1 MKWLLRKNTR
11 FYNSKRQGCAK
22 FIMLHIAKKHLLK
35 VGLISFSITVMVLPV
50 QVKADAS
57 LTTSSQQ
64 AFINEIA
71 PHAEIVQKENGI
83 LASITI
89 SQAIL
94 ESNWGK
100 SELAQKG
107 KNLFGIKGSYKGN
120 SIVMGTREHDGTS
133 YVGTSAGFKAYPTW
147 YESLNDHATL
157 FVNGPSWNKDLYSS
171 LINQTDYRLAAKA
184 LDHTGYS
191 TDPNYSKK
199 LIEVIEKFDLDK
211 YDTLNTMYAE
221 KTSDKIFHA
230 LGQVKTGKTVDIWSN
245 PSGTKDAVLM
255 AKLSDGVSPK
265 FEIKREVKIANNQI
279 WYQVELSNF
288 VSGWIES
295 DKVEVLYSSESHSP
309 LRYKTVSLFDYSTN
323 ETTIAS
329 QQIFNPSEIAMT
341 YEKERHHQV
350 ISMIPLLRNETFSSA
365 L

>member
-1 MKWLLRKNTR
+1 
-11 FYNSKRQGCAK
+11 
-22 FIMLHIAKKHLLK
+22 MLHIAKKHLLK
-35 VGLISFSITVMVLPV
+35 VGLISLSITVMALPM
-50 QVKADAS
+50 QVKANPS
-57 LTTSSQQ
+57 LATSSQQ

-107 KNLFGIKGSYKGN
+107 KNLFGIKGSYNGN
-120 SIVMGTREHDGTS
+120 SIVMGTREHNGSS

-147 YESLNDHATL
+147 FESLNDHATL

-199 LIEVIEKFDLDK
+199 LIEVIEKFNLDK
-211 YDTLNTMYAE
+211 YDVANAAYAE

-230 LGQVKTGKTVDIWSN
+230 VGQVKAGKTVDIWTN
-245 PSGTKDAVLM
+245 PAGTKDAVLI
-255 AKLSDGVSPK
+255 AKLSNGVSPK
-265 FEIKREVKIANNQI
+265 IEIKREAKIANNQI
-279 WYQVELSNF
+279 WYQVELSDF

-309 LRYKTVSLFDYSTN
+309 LRYKTVFLFDHSSS
-323 ETTIAS
+323 ETALAS
-329 QQIFNPSEIAMT
+329 NQMLNPSEIAMT
-341 YEKERHHQV
+341 SEKERHYHV
-350 ISMIPLLRNETFSSA
+350 ISMIPLLRKETFANA